1 MCGKEGY
8 LGRNGF
14 ESGGIYFTNGQPLIQ
29 TPDLTTTAFD
39 WIHHKE
45 LKAISDFVFDKNIPE
60 TVSLMNQEWNV
71 TDKDEKGE
79 LWFQME
85 DQYNRWTVFKTY
97 KCLLLGKGSVEENAR
112 EMRKG
117 IQRVADFYLV
127 NTY

>member
-1 MCGKEGY
+1 M
-8 LGRNGF
+8 
-14 ESGGIYFTNGQPLIQ
+14 
-29 TPDLTTTAFD
+29 
-39 WIHHKE
+39 
-45 LKAISDFVFDKNIPE
+45 FDKNIPE